1 LLAYRLALCYQSNRH
16 QHQHHMKPNTNSVV
30 AWQSPKLQLIIT
42 GLNASA
48 NRKTGNMVQS
58 YILRRDIAPL
68 IALATNADKS
78 ICGSCPLKGATVN
91 GKRTGRTCYVNV
103 GQGAQ
108 QTWNNQSNFAGN
120 TDAITG
126 RVLRLGSYGDPAFV
140 PITVWRKL
148 IVKSRGHTGYT
159 HQWRKVT
166 AQPYREIVMAS
177 VESPAT
183 KADANSRGWRTF
195 RVMRQNESLQPDEV
209 LCPASEEAGKR
220 TTCENCQLCSGNT
233 IKAKNVAIYAHSANK
248 VNLK

>member
-1 LLAYRLALCYQSNRH
+1 
-16 QHQHHMKPNTNSVV
+16 MKPNTNSLVLWSN
-30 AWQSPKLQLIIT
+30 AKLQLIIT
-42 GLNASA
+42 GLNASS

-58 YILRRDIAPL
+58 YILRRDVSPMT
-68 IALATNADKS
+68 ALATNSDKS

-148 IVKSRGHTGYT
+148 IVKVTRSHWIHSSMAQGDRATIPRHRHGIGRVTRNQSRRQLPWMAHIPGHAKKRNLATMT
-159 HQWRKVT
+159 RSFVQHRRKLASAPHAKT
-166 AQPYREIVMAS
+166 ASSAV
-177 VESPAT
+177 AT
-183 KADANSRGWRTF
+183 PSKPRTWP
-195 RVMRQNESLQPDEV
+195 STLTP
-209 LCPASEEAGKR
+209 R
-220 TTCENCQLCSGNT
+220 T
-233 IKAKNVAIYAHSANK
+233 K
-248 VNLK
+248 